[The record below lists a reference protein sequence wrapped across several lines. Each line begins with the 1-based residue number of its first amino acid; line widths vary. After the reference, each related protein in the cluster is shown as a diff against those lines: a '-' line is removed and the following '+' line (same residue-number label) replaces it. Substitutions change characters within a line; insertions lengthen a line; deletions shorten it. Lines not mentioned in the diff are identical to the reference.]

1 MKQVVAIAILIG
13 PPPLEDMTEQLERVK
28 HHRKKLCSTT
38 HPHNGAGKKAMSC
51 EQKKETV
58 TKAAES
64 GSGFGGLR
72 KGFLSGSQSKSGKV
86 KVQSSPSTP
95 EVTVDDVI
103 RPKQQQNTGSS
114 GLEFP
119 EVQEAM
125 KESFPF
131 LNTQS

>member
-1 MKQVVAIAILIG
+1 MA
-13 PPPLEDMTEQLERVK
+13 
-28 HHRKKLCSTT
+28 
-38 HPHNGAGKKAMSC
+38 KA
-51 EQKKETV
+51 T
-58 TKAAES
+58 ES

-72 KGFLSGSQSKSGKV
+72 KGFLSGSLGTQNTRGKV
-86 KVQSSPSTP
+86 KGQSSASAA
-95 EVTVDDVI
+95 EVDDVI
-103 RPKQQQNTGSS
+103 RPKQQQNSGSS